1 MDCRIA
7 LVQWKYAQMK
17 SKIAQSQY
25 NMTAA
30 DLQVVLALVRGG
42 TLAEAARH
50 WGSDASTVFRALQRL
65 EQRLGQRLFERSRQ
79 GYLPT
84 EAATEVARHAE
95 RVEAELEAARAAAF
109 GASAQ
114 VSGRVRLTT
123 TDSVLRGLVLPCLPV
138 LAREHPLLQL
148 ELRSTNELVSLSKR
162 DADLA
167 LRATPKPPE
176 HLVGRSLGTIRF
188 VICGLRG
195 RGSARQEAVD
205 GADWIA
211 PDEAMPEHP
220 TVRWRQRHL
229 PKVAPRHLV
238 DGIVGVVDSIKSGLG
253 VGIVPLFMLDVEPQL
268 KALSEPLEG
277 CESSLWLLAHPES
290 RHLRRIA
297 AVYQHLGNAIR
308 LPGA

>member
-1 MDCRIA
+1 
-7 LVQWKYAQMK
+7 MK
-17 SKIAQSQY
+17 SQIASTQY
-25 NMTAA
+25 DLTAA
-30 DLQVVLALVRGG
+30 DLEVVLALVRGG
-42 TLAEAARH
+42 TLAGAAQRS
-50 WGSDASTVFRALQRL
+50 GSDASTVFRALQRL
-65 EQRLGQRLFERSRQ
+65 EQRLGQRLFERRRG

-84 EAATEVARHAE
+84 EAASEVAGHAE
-95 RVEAELEAARAAAF
+95 RIEAELEAARAAAT
-109 GASAQ
+109 GANAP

-123 TDSVLRGLVLPCLPV
+123 TDSVLRGLVLPCLPA

-148 ELRSTNELVSLSKR
+148 ELRATNELMSLSRR

-188 VICGLRG
+188 VVCGLRG
-195 RGSARQEAVD
+195 RGGRKAPALDQ
-205 GADWIA
+205 ADWIA
-211 PDEAMPEHP
+211 PDEAMPDHP
-220 TVRWRQRHL
+220 SVRWRRKHL

-238 DGIVGVVDSIKSGLG
+238 DGIVGAVDAIKSGLG

-268 KALSEPLEG
+268 KPLSEPLEG

-297 AVYQHLGNAIR
+297 AVYRHLGETVR
-308 LPGA
+308 LR